1 MKFWLKKNIYLLPII
16 LLGVDLLS
24 IFVKLDFV
32 VAGNIA
38 GYSLI
43 TNILFFYVF
52 YYGKYC
58 WLTRLSPIGL
68 CAINIIN
75 IIGGYISNTFYSF
88 WYTLCVFFITITF
101 SIIFEIIKRTKND

>member
-1 MKFWLKKNIYLLPII
+1 MKFWLKQYIYLLPII
-16 LLGVDLLS
+16 LLGVDFLS
-24 IFVKLDFV
+24 IFVELNYT

-38 GYSLI
+38 GYSLV

-52 YYGKYC
+52 YYGNYC

-75 IIGGYISNTFYSF
+75 IIGNYISDAFYNF
-88 WYTLCVFFITITF
+88 WYIIAVLTMTLTF
-101 SIIFEIIKRTKND
+101 SIIFEITKRTKND